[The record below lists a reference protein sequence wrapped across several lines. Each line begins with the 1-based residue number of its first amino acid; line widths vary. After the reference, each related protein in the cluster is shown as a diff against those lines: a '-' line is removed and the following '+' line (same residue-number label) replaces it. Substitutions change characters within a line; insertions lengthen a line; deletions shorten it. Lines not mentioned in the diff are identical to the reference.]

1 MRRREFRAGLAAA
14 SSAAAERGEV
24 AKDLMRAV
32 LSLCIVAV
40 VATVALGAQGAALLA
55 PNGTLRSSFIATNPV
70 QGRVD
75 AKSGA
80 VSGPAEDLTREL
92 ARRLGVP
99 YTVTALPDAGAVLE
113 SVKNGQVDIGFLAVE
128 AERATQVDFS
138 DAYSSSGA
146 AYAVRANA
154 PFQKSADV
162 DRAGITI
169 GAISGQAPE
178 VYVREHVKN
187 ARVQSLP
194 SVPPNAEMGRM
205 LLDGKVNAFAANRT
219 RMEELVRDVPGLR
232 VLPDDYMA
240 TLQAIVVPKGKSA
253 QLAEINRF
261 LADMRK
267 SGFVQSS
274 LERAKVAGVK
284 VAPEPKR

>member
-1 MRRREFRAGLAAA
+1 
-14 SSAAAERGEV
+14 
-24 AKDLMRAV
+24 MRALLTV
-32 LSLCIVAV
+32 CSLIA
-40 VATVALGAQGAALLA
+40 ATVALHAQSASLLA
-55 PNGTLRSSFIATNPV
+55 PTGTLRSSFIATNPV

-75 AKSGA
+75 AKTGA
-80 VSGPAEDLTREL
+80 VSGPAEDVTREL

-99 YTVTALPDAGAVLE
+99 YKVAALPDAGAVLA
-113 SVKNGQVDIGFLAVE
+113 SVRNGQVDIGFLAVE

-162 DRAGITI
+162 DRAGVTI
-169 GAISGQAPE
+169 GAITGQAPE

-194 SVPPNAEMGRM
+194 SVPPNADMGKM
-205 LLDGKVNAFAANRT
+205 LLDGKVDAFAANRT
-219 RMEELVRDVPGLR
+219 RMEELARDVPGLR
-232 VLPDDYMA
+232 VLADDYMA
-240 TLQAIVVPKGKSA
+240 TLQALVVAKGKSA

-261 LADMRK
+261 LADVRK
-267 SGFVQSS
+267 SGFMQAS

-284 VAPEPKR
+284 VAAEPRR